1 MKESEL
7 FNPICDYYRKMG
19 FEVDGEVK
27 TIDMVCHHRKKE
39 ITVVIELKNTLN
51 LKVITQA
58 ALRQKLFD
66 YVYVGVWTPKNLRSK
81 EHQNKVYL
89 LKRLGIGLIYVSPK
103 LHSVSIAHEPLADEL
118 LVYQQRNKRKRQA
131 VLKEF
136 QKRQLKENQG
146 GIHKTKI
153 ITAYMEDCL
162 VVLKALESGEP
173 VKVGQVREETGIKG
187 CNRVLY
193 DNHYGWFENIARG
206 QYALTPLGKEAL
218 VTYAD
223 HLDRLQGLQGKD
235 DI

>member
-1 MKESEL
+1 MIESEL
-7 FNPICDYYRKMG
+7 FDPICAHYKQMG

-27 TIDMVCHHRKKE
+27 SIDMVCRHIE
-39 ITVVIELKNTLN
+39 EDITVVVELKNTINMKL
-51 LKVITQA
+51 ITQA

-81 EHQNKVYL
+81 EHRNKVYL

-146 GIHKTKI
+146 GIYNTKI
-153 ITAYMEDCL
+153 ITAYMEECL
-162 VVLKALESGEP
+162 VVLKALEEGEAL
-173 VKVGQVREETGIKG
+173 KVGQVREITGIKL
-187 CNRVLY
+187 CNRLLY
-193 DNHYGWFENIARG
+193 DNHYGWFENVTRG
-206 QYALTPLGKEAL
+206 HYRITSLGQEAL
-218 VTYAD
+218 VTYGD
-223 HLDRLQGLQGKD
+223 YLDRLEGLQGKD

>member
-7 FNPICDYYRKMG
+7 FNPICNYYEQMG

-27 TIDMVCHHRKKE
+27 SIDMVCHHRE
-39 ITVVIELKNTLN
+39 QDVTIVIELKNTIN

-58 ALRQKLFD
+58 SLRQKLFD

-81 EHQNKVYL
+81 DHLNKVYL

-146 GIHKTKI
+146 GIYKTKI
-153 ITAYMEDCL
+153 ITAYMEECL
-162 VVLKALESGEP
+162 VVLKTLEEGEAL
-173 VKVGQVREETGIKG
+173 KVGRIREKTGIKL
-187 CNRVLY
+187 CNRLLY
-193 DNHYGWFENIARG
+193 DNHYGWFENVSRG
-206 QYALTPLGKEAL
+206 CYRITTLGQEAL
-218 VTYAD
+218 VTYKD
-223 HLDRLQGLQGKD
+223 YLDRLEGLQGKD